1 MSNPVRPDDLPGD
14 VRPTPPAPTRR
25 DPLVSRSPADL
36 LVPGVVV
43 EVTPDEAAAMGAFE
57 ETALSEEDAWE
68 ANADVGTRA
77 DQTDLFD
84 GGGVPREDGSRG

>member
-14 VRPTPPAPTRR
+14 VRPTPPAPARR
-25 DPLVSRSPADL
+25 DPLVSRASGDL

-68 ANADVGTRA
+68 ANADLGVEA
-77 DQTDLFD
+77 PQDDV
-84 GGGVPREDGSRG
+84 GGGGASRKDGPRG